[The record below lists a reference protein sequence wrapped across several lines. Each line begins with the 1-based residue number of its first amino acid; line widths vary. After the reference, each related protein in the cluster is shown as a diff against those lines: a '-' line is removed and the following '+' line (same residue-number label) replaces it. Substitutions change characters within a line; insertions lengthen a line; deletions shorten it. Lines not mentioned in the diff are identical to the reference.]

1 MTRRAVGQRI
11 EGQVANYL
19 RRRGLKL
26 IARNYACRFG
36 EIDLVMR
43 HGDVIAFIEVR
54 GRTSTAFLAPAQSI
68 DARKQRRLAL
78 TAGRFLQAH
87 PQLAGFPARFDVVAA
102 TGPNYRTAYEWIQGA
117 FSVDDCPGL

>member
-1 MTRRAVGQRI
+1 MTRRAIGQRI
-11 EGQVANYL
+11 EGQVAKYL
-19 RRRGLKL
+19 QRRGLQL

-43 HGDVIAFIEVR
+43 HDEILAFIEVR
-54 GRTSTAFLAPAQSI
+54 GRASTAFLAPAQSI

-78 TAGRFLQAH
+78 TAGRFVQAH
-87 PQLAGFPARFDVVAA
+87 PQLASFPARFDVVSA
-102 TGPNYRTAYEWIQGA
+102 TGPNYRTEYEWIQGA